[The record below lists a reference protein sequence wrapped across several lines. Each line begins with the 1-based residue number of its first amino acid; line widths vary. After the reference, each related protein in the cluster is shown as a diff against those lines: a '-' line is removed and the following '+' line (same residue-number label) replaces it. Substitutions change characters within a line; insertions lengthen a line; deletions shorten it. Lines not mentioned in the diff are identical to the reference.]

1 MRHVSR
7 QASGAASMPIGAG
20 NETNR
25 LRARVRTV
33 DGGGGGGLDG
43 TGPGPPEL
51 SRTIGTREVPN
62 PFPHW
67 NRGTGTSR
75 RHRRKLSVPRLVK
88 RLRSYASY
96 QARFHARSSGTLG
109 DVLGL
114 DSGSGGRDLTWRE
127 PRVARSGCNGCA
139 RTTTHSDRRE
149 LMAEVD
155 GATLVARN
163 LKRQGVQFMFGIVG
177 FPVQPIAAAAQKEGI
192 TYVGMRNEQSASYA
206 AQAVGYLTGRP
217 GACLVVSGPG
227 VVHALAGLANAQQ
240 NGWPMVL
247 IGGASESWRNGMG
260 AFQEER
266 QVLISTPFCKFAH
279 AVEHVHRIPF
289 YVEMAVRNSIYG
301 RPGAS
306 YLDMPDDII
315 TGKVDESRV
324 DEPARCPDPPRTQAM
339 PADVER
345 ALNTLRSA
353 ERPLVIIGK
362 GMAYS
367 RAEDEVRAFIERTK
381 VPFLASPMGK
391 GVMPDSHPLSVG
403 AARSHALQN
412 ADVVFLMG
420 ARLNWI
426 MHFGL
431 PPRFNK
437 DVRIIQLDI
446 APETIGQD
454 ASTMDIGRTQLFNS
468 KARHR
473 LDAGSY
479 GTMGIGMGFT
489 IAAAVVHP
497 DKPIISVSGD
507 SAIGFSGMEME
518 TACRYQLPVKIVVFN
533 NGGIGPGHAK
543 HPDNPLQN
551 LKPNALIYGARYDKM
566 MEAFGG
572 KGWFVENPKDLKSAL
587 EAAMAFGGPAL
598 VNVMISQ
605 ESARKPQQFRW
616 HS

>member
-1 MRHVSR
+1 MS
-7 QASGAASMPIGAG
+7 
-20 NETNR
+20 
-25 LRARVRTV
+25 
-33 DGGGGGGLDG
+33 
-43 TGPGPPEL
+43 
-51 SRTIGTREVPN
+51 
-62 PFPHW
+62 
-67 NRGTGTSR
+67 
-75 RHRRKLSVPRLVK
+75 
-88 RLRSYASY
+88 
-96 QARFHARSSGTLG
+96 
-109 DVLGL
+109 
-114 DSGSGGRDLTWRE
+114 
-127 PRVARSGCNGCA
+127 
-139 RTTTHSDRRE
+139 
-149 LMAEVD
+149 EVD
-155 GATLVARN
+155 GATLVARS
-163 LKRQGVQFMFGIVG
+163 LKRQGVKFMFGIVG
-177 FPVQPIAAAAQKEGI
+177 FPVGPIALAAQKEGI

-240 NGWPMVL
+240 NGWPMIL
-247 IGGASESWRNGMG
+247 IGGASESWR
-260 AFQEER
+260 
-266 QVLISTPFCKFAH
+266 
-279 AVEHVHRIPF
+279 
-289 YVEMAVRNSIYG
+289 
-301 RPGAS
+301 
-306 YLDMPDDII
+306 
-315 TGKVDESRV
+315 
-324 DEPARCPDPPRTQAM
+324 
-339 PADVER
+339 
-345 ALNTLRSA
+345 
-353 ERPLVIIGK
+353 K
-362 GMAYS
+362 GMSYS
-367 RAEDEVRAFIERTK
+367 LADDEVRAFIDRTK
-381 VPFLASPMGK
+381 LPFLASPMGK
-391 GVMPDSHPLSVG
+391 GVMPDNHPLSVG

-412 ADVVFLMG
+412 ADVVLLMG

-446 APETIGQD
+446 APETIGQNAPTEVALVGD
-454 ASTMDIGRTQLFNS
+454 GKAIVGQLNQALGTREWVYPKDTPWHAALAQKAAANAAQIAPQLVDDAAPANYYRALKDVAAWVPEDAIIVGEGASTMDIGRTQLFNS
-468 KARHR
+468 KPRHR

-479 GTMGIGMGFT
+479 GTMGIGMGFV

-507 SAIGFSGMEME
+507 SAIGFSGMEIE

-551 LKPNALIYGARYDKM
+551 MRPNALIYGARYDKM

-587 EAAMAFGGPAL
+587 EQATAFKGPAL

>member
-1 MRHVSR
+1 
-7 QASGAASMPIGAG
+7 
-20 NETNR
+20 
-25 LRARVRTV
+25 
-33 DGGGGGGLDG
+33 
-43 TGPGPPEL
+43 
-51 SRTIGTREVPN
+51 
-62 PFPHW
+62 
-67 NRGTGTSR
+67 
-75 RHRRKLSVPRLVK
+75 
-88 RLRSYASY
+88 
-96 QARFHARSSGTLG
+96 
-109 DVLGL
+109 
-114 DSGSGGRDLTWRE
+114 
-127 PRVARSGCNGCA
+127 
-139 RTTTHSDRRE
+139 
-149 LMAEVD
+149 MAEVD
-155 GATLVARN
+155 GATLVANN

-266 QVLISTPFCKFAH
+266 QVLIATPFCKFAH

-289 YVEMAVRNSIYG
+289 YVEMAIRNAIYG

-315 TGKVDESRV
+315 TGKVDELRV
-324 DEPARCPDPPRTQAM
+324 DEPGRCPDPPRTQAV
-339 PADVER
+339 PQDV
-345 ALNTLRSA
+345 
-353 ERPLVIIGK
+353 ERPLVIVGK
-362 GMAYS
+362 GMAYA

-381 VPFLASPMGK
+381 LPFLASPMGK
-391 GVMPDSHPLSVG
+391 GVLPDAHPLSVG

-431 PPRFNK
+431 PPRYSK
-437 DVRIIQLDI
+437 DVRFIQLDI
-446 APETIGQD
+446 APETIGQNAATEVALVGD
-454 ASTMDIGRTQLFNS
+454 GKAIVAQINQALEKREWVYPKETAWRAAIAEKAAANAKQIAPQFADDTGPANYSPARRDVAAWAPEDAIIIGEGASTMDIGRTQLLNS
-468 KARHR
+468 KPRHR

-479 GTMGIGMGFT
+479 GTMGIGMGFV

-518 TACRYQLPVKIVVFN
+518 TVCRYELPVKIVVFN
-533 NGGIGPGHAK
+533 NGGIGPGHAT
-543 HPDNPLQN
+543 PPANPLKTM
-551 LKPNALIYGARYDKM
+551 KPNALIYGARYDKM

-587 EAAMAFGGPAL
+587 EQATAFKGPAL
-598 VNVMISQ
+598 VNAMISQ